1 MIYTFST
8 LLHSE
13 METPMTRLSDVL
25 SEQESTPISVLA
37 VDNDVLYLQYFQSVF
52 QRPHIHIDTVT
63 SGEAALER
71 AQEGYDVICMDVL
84 MPDMS
89 GLECFEKLRQQ
100 GCDSAVIIV
109 TGSRSLQVAVDAMKL
124 GVSDFVTKPFEVET
138 LMGKIEALAQAE
150 EREEEGQANSERRK
164 RQERR
169 GQERRAGD
177 RRTSGVGDRR
187 AKERRTGDRRSGP
200 ERRTRHDDPVI
211 TYIRQNAA
219 AISSRR
225 DVAAAM
231 ELNVD
236 QISTRVQVSTGQSF
250 RQLLNE
256 SRLETASRL
265 LKDTDIE
272 IARIAEKTGFATV
285 QHFSRVFSTINGV
298 SPRKFRQKSRRKNL
312 TT

>member
-1 MIYTFST
+1 
-8 LLHSE
+8 
-13 METPMTRLSDVL
+13 MTRLSKAL
-25 SEQESTPISVLA
+25 LEEETTPISVLA

-52 QRPHIHIDTVT
+52 QRPHINIHTVT
-63 SGEAALER
+63 SGEAALQC
-71 AQEGYDVICMDVL
+71 AHEGYDVICMDVL

-100 GCDSAVIIV
+100 GCTSAVIIV

-124 GVSDFVTKPFEVET
+124 GISDFVTKPFEVET
-138 LMGKIEALAQAE
+138 LIGKIEALAQTE
-150 EREEEGQANSERRK
+150 EQEENEQASSERRQ

-169 GQERRAGD
+169 GRERRGRD
-177 RRTSGVGDRR
+177 RRISGVGDRR
-187 AKERRTGDRRSGP
+187 ARERRTGDRRSGP

-231 ELNVD
+231 GLNVD
-236 QISTRVQVSTGQSF
+236 KVSARVQVSTGQSF

-256 SRLETASRL
+256 CRLETASRL
-265 LKDTDIE
+265 LKETDIE

-285 QHFSRVFSTINGV
+285 QHFSRVFSTLNGV
-298 SPRKFRQKSRRKNL
+298 SPRKFRQKSRRDNV
-312 TT
+312 TA

>member
-1 MIYTFST
+1 
-8 LLHSE
+8 
-13 METPMTRLSDVL
+13 
-25 SEQESTPISVLA
+25 
-37 VDNDVLYLQYFQSVF
+37 
-52 QRPHIHIDTVT
+52 
-63 SGEAALER
+63 
-71 AQEGYDVICMDVL
+71 
-84 MPDMS
+84 
-89 GLECFEKLRQQ
+89 
-100 GCDSAVIIV
+100 
-109 TGSRSLQVAVDAMKL
+109 MKL

-150 EREEEGQANSERRK
+150 EREEEVQANSERR

-169 GQERRAGD
+169 GGD

-200 ERRTRHDDPVI
+200 ERRTRRDDPVI

-219 AISSRR
+219 TISSRR
-225 DVAAAM
+225 DVADAM

-236 QISTRVQVSTGQSF
+236 QISTRVQVSTGLSF

-298 SPRKFRQKSRRKNL
+298 SPRKFRQKSRRKDL
-312 TT
+312 TI

>member
-1 MIYTFST
+1 
-8 LLHSE
+8 
-13 METPMTRLSDVL
+13 
-25 SEQESTPISVLA
+25 
-37 VDNDVLYLQYFQSVF
+37 
-52 QRPHIHIDTVT
+52 
-63 SGEAALER
+63 
-71 AQEGYDVICMDVL
+71 
-84 MPDMS
+84 
-89 GLECFEKLRQQ
+89 
-100 GCDSAVIIV
+100 
-109 TGSRSLQVAVDAMKL
+109 MKL

-150 EREEEGQANSERRK
+150 EREEEVQANSERRK
-164 RQERR
+164 KQERR
-169 GQERRAGD
+169 GQERRGGD

-187 AKERRTGDRRSGP
+187 AKERRTGDRRCGP

-219 AISSRR
+219 AISRRR

-272 IARIAEKTGFATV
+272 IARIAEKTGFATA
-285 QHFSRVFSTINGV
+285 
-298 SPRKFRQKSRRKNL
+298 
-312 TT
+312 